1 MSPLLRRLHISGLE
15 RSPRL
20 QRDLISLL
28 PPSCLQTLGF
38 LEGSRIEIDTRGKD
52 DVPRRLSHELTKFV
66 THIHE
71 AIRIKPH
78 LYLSYTWV
86 LYMAIF
92 SGGRYV
98 RAKLESAGLD
108 FWTNTSVVES
118 SKNDHSEGGTE
129 AEKPEKWPLSFW
141 NFSGTSDGEDV
152 RADYKSRVR
161 ETERIL
167 TVKEREEI
175 INEAAEIM
183 KSLLRIIRE
192 IEVAV
197 AEGAVE
203 RIIDSEMCE
212 SHTAG
217 INLTPRLKDDF
228 YVSRSGIPATGS
240 PSLCTLLCKHLLPL
254 GIIDLAAG
262 ITNLFFSARRGT
274 KVPAHV
280 PVQLDRGLSGSS
292 CDRYRALCYSSRR
305 SWLSFTWENPQI
317 RE

>member
-1 MSPLLRRLHISGLE
+1 MSGLE

-28 PPSCLQTLGF
+28 PPSCLQTLG
-38 LEGSRIEIDTRGKD
+38 LLDRSRIETETHGKD
-52 DVPRRLSHELTKFV
+52 DVPRRLSHELTTFV

-92 SGGRYV
+92 SGGRYI
-98 RAKLESAGLD
+98 RAKLKSAGLD
-108 FWTNTSVVES
+108 FWTNTFIAES
-118 SKNDHSEGGTE
+118 SKNDYSEGGAE
-129 AEKPEKWPLSFW
+129 AEKPGKWPLSFW
-141 NFSGTSDGEDV
+141 NFSGTSDGEDL

-161 ETERIL
+161 EMERIL
-167 TVKEREEI
+167 TLKEREEI

-183 KSLLRIIRE
+183 KSLLRIICE

-203 RIIDSEMCE
+203 RTIDSEMCE
-212 SHTAG
+212 SHMAG
-217 INLTPRLKDDF
+217 INLTPRLKDDSL
-228 YVSRSGIPATGS
+228 VSRSGIPAAGS

-254 GIIDLAAG
+254 GIIDLVAS

-274 KVPAHV
+274 KVPVHV
-280 PVQLDRGLSGSS
+280 PVQSDR
-292 CDRYRALCYSSRR
+292 A
-305 SWLSFTWENPQI
+305 
-317 RE
+317 